1 MQQGQETLQQ
11 PNIDAFINDLAVA
24 MNKQR
29 GIQFTSLKEATAHTE
44 QTTQEI
50 RHILEQ
56 NSIMLKEGL
65 RSFSERCSGLVADI
79 STRLLD
85 SLNSHVALTKIIE
98 TEIQGSDTA
107 LQAFSEAANSFYDC
121 GDYHLEQCVLSAFMM
136 LFPLHPQPYACYA
149 TLIWRKEGIAAA
161 EAFYGQLVDSIQDPV
176 LDYFAADCFAKA
188 GNTQKARELVQRAL
202 AKEQMSLPEYQEI
215 RQHLLELSR
224 RFQLN

>member
-1 MQQGQETLQQ
+1 MQQHQESQQQ
-11 PNIDAFINDLAVA
+11 PNIDNFINDLAVA
-24 MNKQR
+24 MNQQR
-29 GIQFTSLKEATAHTE
+29 GIQFKSLKEATEHTE

-50 RHILEQ
+50 RYILQQ

-65 RSFSERCSGLVADI
+65 RCFSERCSGLVADI
-79 STRLLD
+79 SKRLLD
-85 SLNSHVALTKIIE
+85 NLQSHAELTKIIE
-98 TEIQGSDTA
+98 TEIQSSELA

-149 TLIWRKEGIAAA
+149 TLIWRKEGITAA
-161 EAFYGQLVDSIQDPV
+161 ETFYAQLVDSVQDPV

-188 GNTQKARELVQRAL
+188 GNEKKAKELIQRAL
-202 AKEQMSLPEYQEI
+202 EKTQTSLQEHHEI

-224 RFQLN
+224 RFH